1 MSVNIGK
8 IVKAQGIKGEIKVSC
23 LLDKPEDILQIKEIT
38 CAGKTYKVL
47 YSRAIM
53 PIFAILSLEG
63 VVDRNGAEA
72 LVGKDIYAKKEAL
85 NLPHGRYLI
94 DDLIGCEVY
103 VADACVGTVTQLS
116 PCPSA
121 DIIFCEGEKNVSFP
135 FLKDLIKSVDIENKK
150 ITLDEKRFY
159 EVCLYED

>member
-23 LLDKPEDILQIKEIT
+23 LLDKPQDILKIKEII

-47 YSRAIM
+47 SSRALA
-53 PIFAILSLEG
+53 PNFAFLYLEG
-63 VVDRNGAEA
+63 ITDRNGAEA
-72 LVGKDIYAKKEAL
+72 LAGKDIYAKKEAL
-85 NLPHGRYLI
+85 LLSPDRYLI
-94 DDLIGCEVY
+94 DDLLGCEVY
-103 VADACVGTVTQLS
+103 LGEAFVGTVRELA
-116 PCPSA
+116 PCASA
-121 DIIFCEGEKNVSFP
+121 DIIFCKGEKNVSFP
-135 FLKDLIKSVDIENKK
+135 FLKDLVKSVDIENKK